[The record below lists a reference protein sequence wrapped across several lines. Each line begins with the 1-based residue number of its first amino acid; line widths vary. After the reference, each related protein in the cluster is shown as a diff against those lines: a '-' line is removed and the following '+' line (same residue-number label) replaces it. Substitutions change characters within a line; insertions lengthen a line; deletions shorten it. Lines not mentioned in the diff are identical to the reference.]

1 MSRVLLQ
8 IDLKKID
15 LNNLFKSFKDLDIR
29 VGTIIHA
36 ELFKEAINPSYK
48 LKIDFGELGIL
59 KSSAQITKNYS
70 TEMLIGFQI
79 IAIVNFPK
87 KQIAN
92 YMSEC
97 LVLGAVE
104 DESVIL
110 ITPENK
116 IANGLKIA

>member
-104 DESVIL
+104 GESVIL

>member
-1 MSRVLLQ
+1 M
-8 IDLKKID
+8 
-15 LNNLFKSFKDLDIR
+15 NNLFKSFRDLDIR

-36 ELFKEAINPSYK
+36 EPFEEAIKPSYK

-59 KSSAQITKNYS
+59 KSSAQITKKYS
-70 TEMLIGFQI
+70 LKHLLGFQV

-92 YMSEC
+92 FMSEC
-97 LVLGAVE
+97 LVLGVVQG
-104 DESVIL
+104 DSVVL
-110 ITPENK
+110 ITPNNK

>member
-1 MSRVLLQ
+1 LLRVLLQ

-59 KSSAQITKNYS
+59 KSSAQITKNYNS
-70 TEMLIGFQI
+70 EMLIGFQI

-104 DESVIL
+104 GESVIL

>member
-1 MSRVLLQ
+1 MLRVLLQ

-36 ELFKEAINPSYK
+36 ELFKEAINLSYK
-48 LKIDFGELGIL
+48 LKIDFGDLGIL
-59 KSSAQITKNYS
+59 KSSAQITKNY
-70 TEMLIGFQI
+70 TIEMLLNFQF

-92 YMSEC
+92 FMSEC
-97 LVLGAVE
+97 LVLGVFQG
-104 DESVIL
+104 DSLVL
-110 ITPENK
+110 ITPNNK

>member
-1 MSRVLLQ
+1 MLRVLLQ

-59 KSSAQITKNYS
+59 KSSAQITKNYN

-104 DESVIL
+104 GESVIL